1 MSQNVAP
8 ARLLY
13 WHMKTGGTLRLVK
26 PEPLEGAVGVPSV
39 PALYQLYSRYV
50 ASIAAKLLGREDEVK
65 DVVQDVFV
73 AAMEH
78 LDELHK
84 AESVK
89 GWLAA
94 IAVNKATSRLRRRK
108 VRAMF
113 GLDSGV
119 HTPPAHPASPE
130 QAAYLAQ
137 LYKELDQ
144 LPVSHRV
151 AWTLRYVQEE
161 PLEEVAKLC
170 ACSLA
175 TAKRWIASAQ
185 EAIVALEAKAG
196 ASGGGPQARR
206 PGEGKA

>member
-1 MSQNVAP
+1 
-8 ARLLY
+8 
-13 WHMKTGGTLRLVK
+13 MKAGRGTLRLVR
-26 PEPLEGAVGVPSV
+26 PEDGAALGGVPSV

-78 LDELHK
+78 LEDLQK

-108 VRAMF
+108 VRAVF

-119 HTPPAHPASPE
+119 HVPPAHPASPE

-137 LYKELDQ
+137 LYHELDR

-161 PLEEVAKLC
+161 PLEEVARLC
-170 ACSLA
+170 GCSLA
-175 TAKRWIASAQ
+175 TAKRWITLAQ
-185 EAIVALEAKAG
+185 DSIVALEA
-196 ASGGGPQARR
+196 
-206 PGEGKA
+206 GEGKA

>member
-1 MSQNVAP
+1 
-8 ARLLY
+8 
-13 WHMKTGGTLRLVK
+13 MKTGGTLRLVK
-26 PEPLEGAVGVPSV
+26 PEQSAGAADVPSV
-39 PALYQLYSRYV
+39 PALYELYSRYV

-78 LDELHK
+78 LDDLQK

-108 VRAMF
+108 VRALF

-130 QAAYLAQ
+130 QAAYLAE
-137 LYKELDQ
+137 LYKELDR

-161 PLEEVAKLC
+161 PLEDVAKLC
-170 ACSLA
+170 GCSLA
-175 TAKRWIASAQ
+175 TAKRWIAMAQ
-185 EAIVALEAKAG
+185 DLLVALEARSG
-196 ASGGGPQARR
+196 ALRGGPEGKP